1 MNLNHY
7 SFHDDHSPLKI
18 KVYNFISSEINN
30 SQLKVGNYL
39 PSIRTF
45 AETLGGS
52 CHVIHIAIRELANQG
67 ILSQCENGRYIV
79 SCKDAPIARKHCRIA
94 VCSHGHQV
102 IRHSMY
108 QGIFNQLQKKK
119 RPDYELDCLLSLE
132 YEQEKSLPATM
143 TFCCPAIGFP
153 LTPNAFAKEKSSALI
168 SGRI

>member
-45 AETLGGS
+45 AETLGVS
-52 CHVIHIAIRELANQG
+52 SHVIHIAIRELANQG

-94 VCSHGHQV
+94 VCSHGHQL

-132 YEQEKSLPATM
+132 YEQEKIP
-143 TFCCPAIGFP
+143 
-153 LTPNAFAKEKSSALI
+153 
-168 SGRI
+168 SGY